1 MRSFWCLFRGI
12 SARDDPGCA
21 VFFCFFFFKWEIGL
35 LGKSKEMRRMERK
48 NTGGL
53 GGLGG

>member
-1 MRSFWCLFRGI
+1 MIQAAL
-12 SARDDPGCA
+12 
-21 VFFCFFFFKWEIGL
+21 CFSVFFFKWEIGL

-48 NTGGL
+48 NTAGL